1 MATSPNFPSIPMP
14 RSDPEALYNTCMV
27 LKQAVEA
34 LQGADRETGYSP
46 RMFVQNTP
54 PDVVRDGDFWLS
66 QGTSTTLNVSVGG
79 RWIRT
84 GTLV

>member
-1 MATSPNFPSIPMP
+1 MATSPTFPSIPMP
-14 RSDPEALYNTCMV
+14 RSELEALYNCCMV

-34 LQGADRETGYSP
+34 LQGANRETGYSP

-54 PDVVRDGDFWLS
+54 PDVTRDGDFWLA
-66 QGTSTTLNVSVGG
+66 QGISMTLNVSLGG
-79 RWIRT
+79 QWVRT